1 MECLVT
7 PADKE
12 DNRSQES
19 EETLN
24 QWTDLELVDQAS
36 DQAAKGAFEIKRAE
50 DKKYIT

>member
-7 PADKE
+7 PVDKE
-12 DNRSQES
+12 DSKSQES
-19 EETLN
+19 EVTQN
-24 QWTDLELVDQAS
+24 QWMDLELVDQAS